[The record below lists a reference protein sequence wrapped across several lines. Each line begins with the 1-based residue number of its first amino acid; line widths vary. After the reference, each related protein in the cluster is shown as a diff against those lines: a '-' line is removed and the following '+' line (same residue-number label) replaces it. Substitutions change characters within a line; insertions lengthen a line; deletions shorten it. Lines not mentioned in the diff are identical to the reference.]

1 MKLELMIQK
10 QLLLSCVRH
19 NMLLWFWF
27 QQFLYVIYHFIA
39 HPNFKKGL
47 RDMEVT
53 EGGMLKLQVT
63 CYGSPIPEIKWF
75 KDGKE
80 VRSDAHIKISKDK
93 KRVENF
99 SLTVNLVKVEDGGEY
114 EVRATNEMGTA
125 VTKSIVNIL
134 GKLTSTTIY
143 IIFQISMKLIIFL
156 EY

>member
-1 MKLELMIQK
+1 
-10 QLLLSCVRH
+10 
-19 NMLLWFWF
+19 
-27 QQFLYVIYHFIA
+27 
-39 HPNFKKGL
+39 
-47 RDMEVT
+47 MEVT

-80 VRSDAHIKISKDK
+80 VHSDAHIKISKDK

-134 GKLTSTTIY
+134 GKS
-143 IIFQISMKLIIFL
+143 
-156 EY
+156 

>member
-1 MKLELMIQK
+1 
-10 QLLLSCVRH
+10 
-19 NMLLWFWF
+19 
-27 QQFLYVIYHFIA
+27 
-39 HPNFKKGL
+39 
-47 RDMEVT
+47 
-53 EGGMLKLQVT
+53 MLKLQVT

-134 GKLTSTTIY
+134 GRLTSTV
-143 IIFQISMKLIIFL
+143 IFITFQTNMNPIKFL
-156 EY
+156 DLVIMIEYDFEAC

>member
-1 MKLELMIQK
+1 
-10 QLLLSCVRH
+10 
-19 NMLLWFWF
+19 
-27 QQFLYVIYHFIA
+27 
-39 HPNFKKGL
+39 
-47 RDMEVT
+47 MEVT

-134 GKLTSTTIY
+134 GKLKFCSNQYTFSNKYETYY
-143 IIFQISMKLIIFL
+143 ILEILITQ
-156 EY
+156 

>member
-1 MKLELMIQK
+1 MKLELMTRK

-19 NMLLWFWF
+19 SVKPILTAIISLLFN
-27 QQFLYVIYHFIA
+27 FIA
-39 HPNFKKGL
+39 QPTFKKGL
-47 RDMEVT
+47 RDTEVT
-53 EGGMLKLQVT
+53 EGAMLKLQVT
-63 CYGSPIPEIKWF
+63 CYGSPIPEVKWY

-80 VRSDAHIKISKDK
+80 LRSDAHIKISKDK

-134 GKLTSTTIY
+134 GKEIIY
-143 IIFQISMKLIIFL
+143 TFS
-156 EY
+156 

>member
-1 MKLELMIQK
+1 MA
-10 QLLLSCVRH
+10 
-19 NMLLWFWF
+19 
-27 QQFLYVIYHFIA
+27 FIFFNLTA
-39 HPNFKKGL
+39 QPTFKKGL
-47 RDMEVT
+47 RDMDVT

-125 VTKSIVNIL
+125 ITKSIVNIL
-134 GKLTSTTIY
+134 GK
-143 IIFQISMKLIIFL
+143 
-156 EY
+156 

>member
-1 MKLELMIQK
+1 MIPK
-10 QLLLSCVRH
+10 QLLLLCVRKY
-19 NMLLWFWF
+19 NSVKLIFTLADYILL
-27 QQFLYVIYHFIA
+27 YFIA
-39 HPNFKKGL
+39 RPTFKKGL
-47 RDMEVT
+47 RDMEIT

-63 CYGSPIPEIKWF
+63 CIGSPVPDIKWY

-80 VRSDAHIKISKDK
+80 VHSDAHIKISKDK

-134 GKLTSTTIY
+134 GK
-143 IIFQISMKLIIFL
+143 
-156 EY
+156 

>member
-1 MKLELMIQK
+1 MI
-10 QLLLSCVRH
+10 
-19 NMLLWFWF
+19 
-27 QQFLYVIYHFIA
+27 FIFFNLIA
-39 HPNFKKGL
+39 QPTFKKGL
-47 RDMEVT
+47 RDIDVT

-125 VTKSIVNIL
+125 ITKSIVNIL
-134 GKLTSTTIY
+134 GK
-143 IIFQISMKLIIFL
+143 
-156 EY
+156 

>member
-1 MKLELMIQK
+1 
-10 QLLLSCVRH
+10 
-19 NMLLWFWF
+19 
-27 QQFLYVIYHFIA
+27 
-39 HPNFKKGL
+39 
-47 RDMEVT
+47 MEVT

-63 CYGSPIPEIKWF
+63 CIGSPLPEIKWF

-80 VRSDAHIKISKDK
+80 VRSGAHIKISKDT

-134 GKLTSTTIY
+134 GEY
-143 IIFQISMKLIIFL
+143 ILYNVYK
-156 EY
+156 